1 MESAASGFS
10 SRVAIT
16 GLEVNRLECPG
27 NVRVPVF
34 SWKMETSRAGAK
46 QVAYRIVVSEAGKTG
61 AKVVWDSGE
70 VKSDVSVGIAYAG
83 KKLKSAAKYSWRVSV
98 LDENGEWTT
107 SESRFSSLR
116 IFRTARPPPVTNTV
130 GNP

>member
-46 QVAYRIVVSEAGKTG
+46 QVAYRIVVSEAGKSG
-61 AKVVWDSGE
+61 SKVVWDSGE

-83 KKLKSAAKYSWRVSV
+83 KNSRALRSIHGGFRFLMRMV
-98 LDENGEWTT
+98 NGH
-107 SESRFSSLR
+107 
-116 IFRTARPPPVTNTV
+116 
-130 GNP
+130 